1 MSHVRTQEAEV
12 DDYVH
17 ACTDGVANA
26 FGERRV
32 VVVSAKVE
40 GFSMSDGILK
50 RHVKRSDV
58 SWG

>member
-1 MSHVRTQEAEV
+1 MRTPEAEV

-32 VVVSAKVE
+32 VVGSAKVE
-40 GFSMSDGILK
+40 GFSMSEGRLSIA
-50 RHVKRSDV
+50 
-58 SWG
+58 G